1 MWDTIGLGSPDTAFL
16 HMILDCLVQRMIYSL
31 GHALPQD
38 EH

>member
-1 MWDTIGLGSPDTAFL
+1 MWHTISLGSPDTAFL